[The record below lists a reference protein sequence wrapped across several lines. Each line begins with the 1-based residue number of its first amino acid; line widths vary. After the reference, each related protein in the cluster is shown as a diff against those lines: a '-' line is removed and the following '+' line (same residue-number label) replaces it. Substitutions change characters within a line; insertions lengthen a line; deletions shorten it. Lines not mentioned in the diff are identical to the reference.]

1 MTGNEKRGGRAAEGV
16 GMEGWG
22 RKVKVVGRSDGDLMG
37 GRKDGVRERRGQE
50 GLRQESEGGR
60 SEDEV
65 GEEWIFLGLIVL
77 ARDIS
82 LTCSDYQWGGLQCFK
97 TS

>member
-37 GRKDGVRERRGQE
+37 ARKDGGERKAGSRGVKTGE
-50 GLRQESEGGR
+50 RAR
-60 SEDEV
+60 EV
-65 GEEWIFLGLIVL
+65 G
-77 ARDIS
+77 RRMR
-82 LTCSDYQWGGLQCFK
+82 
-97 TS
+97 